1 MLGWYRIR
9 AEGGR
14 LKLLDTWYVLFW
26 AVLAAL
32 ALAGEV
38 LTVSFFLVFF
48 SFGAVVALV
57 LSVLGLGA
65 ALQIGGFVAASV
77 AGMLVLRP
85 ALVSRL
91 SFKNSERYVGRGDI
105 TGKSAVVTQA
115 IWPEE
120 SGMIRIGG
128 GDFWT
133 ARALYSG
140 GEIEEGTRVR
150 VLDTDGVTALVEP
163 QELSPGE
170 SGEKGV

>member
-1 MLGWYRIR
+1 M
-9 AEGGR
+9 
-14 LKLLDTWYVLFW
+14 DTWHVVFW

-48 SFGAVVALV
+48 SFGAVAALV
-57 LSVLGLGA
+57 LSVLGVGT
-65 ALQIGGFVAASV
+65 ALQTAGFVLASV

-105 TGKSAVVTQA
+105 TGKTAVVTQA
-115 IWPEE
+115 IGPEN
-120 SGMIRIGG
+120 SGMVRIGG

-140 GEIEEGTRVR
+140 REIEEGTRVR

-170 SGEKGV
+170 PGEEGA